1 MQTIALSRTPAG
13 VKQPA
18 PILASLLT
26 LLWLFF
32 SPSRVSGQTGTTP
45 LDLKDGDR
53 VVFLGDTLMERE
65 GTTGLLEHRLTAAFP
80 DRNILF
86 RNLGWSADL
95 PTGRSRASF
104 DWHRGE
110 EHWFTNLLGQIAA
123 VKPTVVFLGYGMA
136 SSFDGP
142 NGVDAFSKGMRRLV
156 DGIQKQAQPNRVRF
170 IIASPIRHEDL
181 GSPLPDPTQH
191 NRSLTLYRDALG
203 RLATELGATFVDW
216 FAATTPDPGTPVPAK
231 VPLTDNGIHLNE
243 LGYRRVAHALEQP
256 LGCLPTA
263 WQLSLSRDGKPTS
276 DQRGVTVQDV
286 QRSQGGLRFQATPSN
301 VLLPPTSTTTTSSS
315 PSADGAILQFKGL
328 RSGTYA
334 LKIDGVEVLTAAHD
348 AWAKGV
354 PLTHGPLLD
363 QAHDLH
369 QTILKKNELFFHRWR
384 PQNSTYLFLF
394 RKGEQGRNAGEIPQF
409 DPLIAE
415 QETRIAALRRPSS
428 HTFELL
434 PVAKNHVTQTPTRP
448 EPSKPGHPE
457 TFSQPAPTFEVAP
470 GYEVNL
476 YAENPKLFKPIH
488 MNFDAR
494 GRLWV
499 ASSSVYPQI
508 KPGQTADD
516 AIIVLEDTNGD
527 GKAETSTVFADG
539 LLIPTG
545 VEPGDGGVYVGQSTE
560 LLHFKDTNGDG
571 KADVRRTVLSG
582 FGTEDTHHIIH
593 TLHWGMDGQMYI
605 NQSIYIHTHAET
617 PNGVVRL
624 NSGGILNLRPSTME
638 MGIHMK
644 GLVNTWGHQFDM
656 FGQSFAT
663 DGAGGDGINYIVPQA
678 MYVTYAGARRI
689 LGSVSP
695 GAYPKFCSLE
705 ILYSP
710 LFPEDWQGSMVTCD
724 FRAHRVVRFTIR
736 EQGSAYVTQEM
747 PEILRSQDAHFR
759 PIDVKMGPDGALYIA
774 DWSNPIIQHG
784 EVDFRDPRRDKEHG
798 RIWRVTPKGQKPMPV
813 QDLTKASNDEL
824 LANLV
829 SPSSY
834 HREKSRRVLTER
846 GPFVLGSLKAWMAR
860 QTDERSQL
868 EALWL
873 HQALDVVNAP
883 LLQQLLNARDG
894 RVRAAAVRVLS
905 FWRHRIAPETLVA
918 ENRQQRFATPDELTS
933 AQMDPVLKALAT
945 RVTDEHP
952 RVRLEALRALA
963 KFPTARAAELALSVL
978 DLPMDPHLEYALW
991 LTINDLAEP
1000 FLAALKSGQWKI
1012 VGREKQLE
1020 FALKSIEPAQA
1031 GAVLSQILEQQPLD
1045 REGSGNWI
1053 EILGQAGRPNEL
1065 RKLFNQVLSGG
1076 FSDAAAVR
1084 ALTSLDQ
1091 AARLRNIRPSGDLS
1105 SLPDLF
1111 HHSHDPLQVAA
1122 VRLAGAWKSLGPRT
1136 RELSKLATATES
1148 SAALRN
1154 AVFDTLRN
1162 IGGQP
1167 AIEALLPLS
1176 KPEVALPLRRDAV
1189 IALAAVDLRSAAE
1202 PAVQTVLQIPTE
1214 ADALLF
1220 WRSLLNIK
1228 GSAPVLTRTLPK
1240 TGIPAVVAKAGLRAA
1255 RESGRN
1261 EPDLI
1266 LALTR
1271 GADLAEGE
1279 VTLSDTEL
1287 KAMATEVIQKG
1298 DAQRGE
1304 QVYRRAQLGCVG
1316 CHSIGGAGG
1325 KVGPDMTSIG
1335 ASAPV
1340 DYLIES
1346 VWFPNRK
1353 VKEGFHS
1360 LVLETK
1366 DGQELSGILVRE
1378 DSQQMILRDTTG
1390 NEVTVAKNNI
1400 EKRTT
1405 GGSIMPAGLIDGLQ
1419 PDERL
1424 DLFRFLS
1431 ELGKPGTYDASKAN
1445 VARGWKLRPG
1455 THSDEQF
1462 GVEKVVALPL
1472 TAGGWIPTWSL
1483 VDGKLSRAD
1492 VQQATSVQKWVG
1504 LVAVYGATK
1513 LQVPKAGPVRLDLEG
1528 LGGASVWVAGK
1539 PVTVGKPQASIEL
1552 PAGTHVVTVRL
1563 DPKNLPDYLRIGS
1576 PDGTFVNP

>member
-1 MQTIALSRTPAG
+1 MQTINLPG
-13 VKQPA
+13 
-18 PILASLLT
+18 
-26 LLWLFF
+26 
-32 SPSRVSGQTGTTP
+32 TP
-45 LDLKDGDR
+45 LKVLKLQRRWLVLLPLLCLNLLNSGLEAQNAIAPFELKDGDR
-53 VVFLGDTLMERE
+53 VAFVGDTLIERE
-65 GTTGLLEHRLTAAFP
+65 GTVGLLEHRLTTAFP
-80 DRNILF
+80 NRTILF

-95 PTGRSRASF
+95 PSGRSRASF

-136 SSFDGP
+136 ASFDGP
-142 NGVDAFSKGMRRLV
+142 SGVDAFSKNMRRLV
-156 DGIQKQAQPNRVRF
+156 QSIQKQAQPMQVRF
-170 IIASPIRHEDL
+170 AIASPIRHEDL
-181 GSPLPDPTQH
+181 GSPLPDPNPH
-191 NRSLTLYRDALG
+191 NQSLTLYRDAL
-203 RLATELGATFVDW
+203 RSLANELGATFVDW
-216 FAATTPDPGTPVPAK
+216 FADTTTTSGPKESPA
-231 VPLTDNGIHLNE
+231 LTDNGIHLNDH
-243 LGYRRVAHALEQP
+243 GYRRLAES
-256 LGCLPTA
+256 LGRHFPCPPPA
-263 WQLSLSRDGKPTS
+263 WQLSLSRDGKTS
-276 DQRGVTVQDV
+276 ADHRGVAISDF
-286 QRSQGGLRFQATPSN
+286 QRSRGSLRFQVTPN
-301 VLLPPTSTTTTSSS
+301 QVLMPGAAGSDVPAQ
-315 PSADGAILQFKGL
+315 PSASQALVQVKGL
-328 RSGTYA
+328 RSGNYV
-334 LKIDGVEVLTAAHD
+334 LKIDGREVLAGSHTA
-348 AWAKGV
+348 WEKG
-354 PLTHGPLLD
+354 LALDRGPLLEA
-363 QAHDLH
+363 AHELH

-415 QETRIAALRRPSS
+415 QEARIAKLRQPGT
-428 HTFELL
+428 HLFELV
-434 PVAKNHVTQTPTRP
+434 PVAKDHVVSQPAAPAPT
-448 EPSKPGHPE
+448 KTGHPE
-457 TFSQPAPTFEVAP
+457 TFSQPTPTFEVAP

-488 MNFDAR
+488 MNFDSR

-527 GKAETSTVFADG
+527 GKAETSSVFADG

-571 KADVRRTVLSG
+571 KADVRRTILSG

-593 TLHWGMDGQMYI
+593 TLHWGMDGQMYM
-605 NQSIYIHTHAET
+605 NQSIYIHTHTET

-624 NSGGILNLRPSTME
+624 NSGGILNLRPSTLE
-638 MGIHMK
+638 LGIHMK

-663 DGAGGDGINYIVPQA
+663 DGAGGEGINYIVPQA

-695 GAYPKFCSLE
+695 GAYPKFCGLE
-705 ILYSP
+705 VLYSP
-710 LFPEDWQGSMVTCD
+710 LFSEDWQGSMITCD
-724 FRAHRVVRFTIR
+724 FRAHRVVRFSMR

-798 RIWRVTPKGQKPMPV
+798 RIWRVTPKGKTPMPI
-813 QDLTKASNDEL
+813 QDLTRTSTEQL
-824 LANLV
+824 LGNLL
-829 SPSSY
+829 SPSGY

-846 GPFVLGSLKAWMAR
+846 GVAVQGPLNAWTSR
-860 QTDERSQL
+860 QTDERALL
-868 EALWL
+868 ESLWL

-883 LLQQLLNARDG
+883 LLQRLLSATDG

-905 FWRHRIAPETLVA
+905 FWRHRIKSETLVA
-918 ENRQQRFATPDELTS
+918 ENRQQRFATPGELTP
-933 AQMDPVLKALAT
+933 AQADPVLKALAA
-945 RVTDEHP
+945 RVEDEHP

-963 KFPTARAAELALSVL
+963 KFPTAQAAELALSVL
-978 DLPMDPHLEYALW
+978 NKPMDPHLEYTLW

-1000 FLAALKSGQWKI
+1000 FLAALKAGQWQ
-1012 VGREKQLE
+1012 VAGREKQLE
-1020 FALKSIEPAQA
+1020 FALKSIEPALA

-1053 EILGQAGRPNEL
+1053 EILGQAARPNEL
-1065 RKLFNQVLSGG
+1065 RKLYNQVLSGG
-1076 FSDAAAVR
+1076 FTDAAATR
-1084 ALTSLDQ
+1084 AIASLDQ
-1091 AARLRNIRPSGDLS
+1091 AARLRNTRPSGDLS

-1111 HHSHDPLQVAA
+1111 HHAHEPLQVAA
-1122 VRLAGAWKSLGPRT
+1122 VRLAGAWKSLGQRT
-1136 RELSKLATATES
+1136 RELSKLATAPTS
-1148 SAALRN
+1148 SPALRN
-1154 AVFDTLRN
+1154 AVFETLRN

-1167 AIEALLPLS
+1167 AVEALLPLS
-1176 KPEVALPLRRDAV
+1176 KPDVALDVRRTAV
-1189 IALAAVDLRSAAE
+1189 VALAAVDLKAAAD
-1202 PAVQTVLQIPTE
+1202 PAVQTALQLTTE
-1214 ADALLF
+1214 PESLAF
-1220 WRSLLNIK
+1220 WRALLNIK
-1228 GSAPVLTRTLPK
+1228 GSAPILTRTLPK
-1240 TGIPAVVAKAGLRAA
+1240 SGIPAVVAKAGMRAA

-1279 VTLSDTEL
+1279 IALSESEL
-1287 KAMATEVIQKG
+1287 KAMAAEVLKKG
-1298 DAQRGE
+1298 DPRRGE
-1304 QVYRRAQLGCVG
+1304 EVYRRPMLGCVS
-1316 CHSIGGAGG
+1316 CHAIGGAGG

-1346 VWFPNRK
+1346 IWFPNRK

-1360 LVLETK
+1360 LVIETK

-1378 DSQQMILRDTTG
+1378 DGERLVIRDTTG
-1390 NEVTVAKNNI
+1390 NEVTVAKNDV

-1405 GGSIMPAGLIDGLQ
+1405 GGSIMPAGLIDGIQ
-1419 PDERL
+1419 PEERL

-1431 ELGKPGTYDASKAN
+1431 ELGKPGPYDASKAN

-1462 GVEKVVALPL
+1462 GVEKMVSLPL
-1472 TAGGWIPTWSL
+1472 TAGGWTASWSQ
-1483 VDGKLSRAD
+1483 VDGKLTRSE
-1492 VQQATSVQKWVG
+1492 VQQSTSVQKWVG
-1504 LVAVYGATK
+1504 LIAVYGGTK
-1513 LQVPKAGPVRLDLEG
+1513 LQVPKAGPVRLELEG
-1528 LGGASVWVAGK
+1528 LENANVWVAGK
-1539 PVTVGKPQASIEL
+1539 PIPAGKQATVDL

-1563 DPKNLPDYLRIGS
+1563 DPKKLPEYLRIGS